1 MVKQSTKYVTETIY
15 GTHSFTSE
23 SVALAFETL
32 ADKIMFEFTLKI
44 KQAGDDCFR
53 FKVNNRYDLVFS
65 EDFGLRLV
73 EEYDPEPY
81 VSTRKLLD
89 LYEKGLIYELDR
101 GVVSLK
107 LAESFDLEKAF
118 ERYLQLA
125 KDI

>member
-32 ADKIMFEFTLKI
+32 ADKIMFESALKI
-44 KQAGDDCFR
+44 KQAGDDYFR

-65 EDFGLRLV
+65 EAFGLRLV
-73 EEYDPEPY
+73 EDYDPEPY
-81 VSTRKLLD
+81 VSTAKVLS

-107 LAESFDLEKAF
+107 LVESLDLETAF
-118 ERYLQLA
+118 EWYLALA
-125 KDI
+125 KEI